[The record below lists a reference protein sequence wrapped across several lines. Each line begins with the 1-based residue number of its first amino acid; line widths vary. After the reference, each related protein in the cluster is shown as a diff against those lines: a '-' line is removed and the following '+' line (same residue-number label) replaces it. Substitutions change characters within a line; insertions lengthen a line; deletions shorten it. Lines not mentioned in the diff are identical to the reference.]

1 MADIKIDLLSK
12 NINNL
17 KEKLENFQIRNNYD
31 EVKRR
36 LDKYD
41 KECRKLENDIEDIID
56 LFMEEDNEYPN
67 FKTLIN
73 KFDEQRQELKILDN
87 NLQKKRNQLKYENK
101 KAENDSTKDLDKE
114 KDNPGFILDVINEKV
129 AMANENFNYMIQE
142 GKHSGK

>member
-67 FKTLIN
+67 FKTFIN
-73 KFDEQRQELKILDN
+73 
-87 NLQKKRNQLKYENK
+87 
-101 KAENDSTKDLDKE
+101 
-114 KDNPGFILDVINEKV
+114 
-129 AMANENFNYMIQE
+129 
-142 GKHSGK
+142 